1 VYTGHQ
7 PQTLVEVRHPDDD
20 VSESSPVSNAA
31 PEWVWSRSIADAAVF
46 AVAVLRRDR
55 IVEVNPAAVR
65 LTGYSRDE
73 LVGMRPLR
81 LVHRPDRRHVPSVAA
96 EPVRLE
102 LRITRRD
109 GSTRWI
115 GLGMGPIASEEGTG
129 VVITAVDTTDLHSIE
144 DELARRLANE
154 NLLAEI
160 SQRFLGATAGELDEE
175 LRMTLQ
181 RLGEITR
188 ADRVT
193 FSRLEPE
200 SEAVSVSHEWCAA
213 GVPPLARMLRSV
225 RMADYPWTRAR
236 FVDGTVVRFER
247 LDALPAEAAPERRL
261 LERAG
266 VRSALC
272 VPCFSGG
279 RWVGVLTFNT
289 VDRPREW
296 SANATHLLRVAGEI
310 IGSAI
315 ERVDSERIL
324 RAGRERLE
332 LAQRAG
338 HSVIWEW
345 DVLTDEMRLSPFAPE
360 VFRVAADVLPAT
372 GAELARMLPADD
384 RLRMEE
390 TFRRVFSTG
399 EPYEIEHCLQ
409 LPDGEPRW
417 LSVRGQVERA
427 DDGRVVRVVGVS
439 ADITEAKR
447 AEFALRHEKE
457 RAQVTLA
464 AIADGVIR
472 TDASGRIDYLN
483 PAAERLTTW
492 RSEAARGH
500 QVRTVYDVVDEASG
514 MPRPDPVARCLAD
527 GRAVV
532 TPTVR
537 QLRRPDGSRSAVREV
552 VTPIRGAD
560 GRVAGTVL
568 VFQDLTRV
576 RGLEQEMAYLAT
588 HDPLTGLINRRE
600 FERRLE
606 SALAEAD
613 ATRRQFALCYLDPDD
628 FKIVNDTCGHAAGD
642 EMLRQLTSVIA
653 AAVSGGDTVARLGGD
668 EFGLLLVD
676 CPVADA
682 IGRSQQVLDA
692 IRHYRFLWQDR
703 AFEVRASIGIVPIEA
718 SGGSVSQLLSSA
730 DAACYVAKD
739 SGRNQIHLS
748 EPDDAEIAVRY
759 SEMNW
764 VQRIQGALSE
774 RRTSLYAQKIVPLSD
789 GNLPEIRELLLRIEE
804 DDGRVIEADHFI
816 GAAERYRL
824 MPGIDQWV
832 VEVGLRRI
840 AELGE
845 LDCHWAINLSGQS
858 LTDPEVLRTILD
870 GLAGYE
876 LDPSRLLFEITETA
890 AISNLG
896 AAKLMMDA
904 LRAVGCRFVLDDFG
918 SGLSSFR
925 YLRALEISHLKV
937 DGELVRHVADD
948 PIQREMVTAI
958 RRIADS
964 MGLLTIGEWVETDE
978 ARDTLRD
985 LGVHYAQ
992 GFGIHAP
999 EPFL

>member
-1 VYTGHQ
+1 MRDTFQ
-7 PQTLVEVRHPDDD
+7 APQAPPDG
-20 VSESSPVSNAA
+20 
-31 PEWVWSRSIADAAVF
+31 VWSRSIADAAVF
-46 AVAVLRRDR
+46 AVAVVRHDR

-73 LVGMRPLR
+73 LLGTRPLR
-81 LVHRPDRRHVPSVAA
+81 LVHPDDRRHVPAVAA
-96 EPVRLE
+96 DSVRLE
-102 LRITRRD
+102 LRIVRRD
-109 GSTRWI
+109 GSMRWI
-115 GLGMGPIASEEGTG
+115 GLGLGPIAAEDGLD
-129 VVITAVDTTDLHSIE
+129 VVITAVDTSDLHSIE

-160 SQRFLGATAGELDEE
+160 SQRFLGATSHELDEV
-175 LRMTLQ
+175 LRDTLR

-188 ADRVT
+188 ADRVA
-193 FSRLEPE
+193 FLHFDPE
-200 SEAVSVSHEWCAA
+200 TDTVGVSHEWCAS
-213 GVPPLARMLRSV
+213 GVSPLGRTLGRVQMTDHASTRSRFADGAVLRV
-225 RMADYPWTRAR
+225 DR
-236 FVDGTVVRFER
+236 VDG
-247 LDALPAEAAPERRL
+247 LPPEAELERRL
-261 LERAG
+261 LERSG

-272 VPCFSGG
+272 VPCFSAG
-279 RWVGVLTFNT
+279 RWVGILAFNA

-296 SANATHLLRVAGEI
+296 SPNASHLLRVAGEI

-315 ERVDSERIL
+315 ERGRAERQL
-324 RAGRERLE
+324 RTSRERLE

-338 HSVIWEW
+338 RSVIWEW
-345 DVLTDEMRLSPFAPE
+345 DVVTDAMRLSPFASE
-360 VFRVAADVLPAT
+360 VFRVAEDTLPT
-372 GAELARMLPADD
+372 SGRELSDMMPDDD
-384 RLRMEE
+384 RRRMED
-390 TFRRVFSTG
+390 TFRSVFSTG
-399 EPYEIEHCLQ
+399 EPYELEHRLV
-409 LPDGEPRW
+409 LSDGELRW
-417 LSVRGQVERA
+417 LSVRGQVERGE
-427 DDGRVVRVVGVS
+427 DGRVVRVVGVS

-447 AEFALRHEKE
+447 AEHALQYEKE
-457 RAQVTLA
+457 RAQITLA

-483 PAAERLTTW
+483 PAAERLTAW

-500 QVRTVYDVVDEASG
+500 QLRTVYDVVDEASG

-537 QLRRPDGSRSAVREV
+537 LLRRPDGSRSAIREA
-552 VTPIRGAD
+552 VTPIRDAEGDVTGA
-560 GRVAGTVL
+560 VL

-600 FERRLE
+600 FERRIE
-606 SALAEAD
+606 AARVEAD
-613 ATRRQFALCYLDPDD
+613 ATRRQFALCYVDLDD

-653 AAVSGGDTVARLGGD
+653 AAVAGGDTVARLGGD

-676 CPVADA
+676 CPVAEA
-682 IGRSQQVLDA
+682 IRRSQHVLDA
-692 IRHYRFLWQDR
+692 IRHYRFLWQER
-703 AFEVRASIGIVPIEA
+703 AFEVRASIGIVPIEP

-748 EPDDAEIAVRY
+748 EPDDAEIAMRY

-764 VQRIQGALSE
+764 VQRIQGALAA
-774 RRTSLYAQKIVPLSD
+774 RRTRLYAQRVVPLDTS
-789 GNLPEIRELLLRIEE
+789 GLPEIRELLLRIEE
-804 DDGRVIEADHFI
+804 EDGRIIEADHFI

-832 VEVGLRRI
+832 VEAGLRRI
-840 AELGE
+840 AEIDDV
-845 LDCHWAINLSGQS
+845 DCQWAINLSGQS

-870 GLAGYE
+870 GLAGYD
-876 LDPSRLLFEITETA
+876 LDPGRLLFEITETA

-925 YLRALEISHLKV
+925 YLRALDISHLKI

-978 ARDTLRD
+978 ARDTLRE
-985 LGVHYAQ
+985 LGVHYGQ
-992 GFGIHAP
+992 GFGIHTP